1 MAKQVNEVTDNT
13 SAAGKKVFKEKGKPE
28 KLELTWG
35 LLADKSY
42 GKDIKGWRR
51 ELEQRGGQL
60 CKTDAWKWP

>member
-42 GKDIKGWRR
+42 GKDIKG
-51 ELEQRGGQL
+51 
-60 CKTDAWKWP
+60 